1 MLMTQ
6 GLDPRHR
13 RRLAGGSLTRTVRS
27 QLELLLAALAAL
39 EAIGGFI
46 EELTGEA
53 VPPEVRA
60 GTAMVVAVAAF
71 LLVWLDH
78 ESPRAAVEHSEGT

>member
-1 MLMTQ
+1 MILI
-6 GLDPRHR
+6 
-13 RRLAGGSLTRTVRS
+13 
-27 QLELLLAALAAL
+27 AALAAL

-53 VPPEVRA
+53 VPPAVRA

-71 LLVWLDH
+71 LLVWIDH